1 MLPIGQDFPTLFSEL
16 SSSIRI
22 TFSIGFNL
30 IDPKSSI
37 GFWRLVV
44 PTTSMPEASM
54 YKNSYFGASKNDIC
68 SPVDFGYRS

>member
-1 MLPIGQDFPTLFSEL
+1 MLPIGQNFPSLFSKFP
-16 SSSIRI
+16 SSIRI

-30 IDPKSSI
+30 IDPESAI
-37 GFWRLVV
+37 GFWWFVV
-44 PTTSMPEASM
+44 PSTSVPEASM